1 MGNVF
6 FMQEAAR
13 ASDLVR
19 RAVSSSADG
28 LSPPDSRSPALRS
41 GPDQPGS
48 TAVLLRQT
56 PTPHHVNTCAS
67 IPVLAALTQLVF
79 WGPPQL
85 RGGDPMTCAQLVTP
99 VRTLRAE
106 VAATRPTVIHHRN
119 LSFSWTG
126 RLPGSLVRVSL
137 EVPDAACPPPAS
149 QTEFESHMSLYGFA
163 LGILACEVAP

>member
-1 MGNVF
+1 
-6 FMQEAAR
+6 MQEAAR

-19 RAVSSSADG
+19 RAVSSSGDC
-28 LSPPDSRSPALRS
+28 LSPPDSRSPAPRS

-85 RGGDPMTCAQLVTP
+85 PGDDRMTCAQLVTL

-119 LSFSWTG
+119 LSFTWTG
-126 RLPGSLVRVSL
+126 RLSESLVRVPL
-137 EVPDAACPPPAS
+137 EVLDAACSPPTS
-149 QTEFESHMSLYGFA
+149 RRRLSLTSLSTDSHLVSWHA
-163 LGILACEVAP
+163 K